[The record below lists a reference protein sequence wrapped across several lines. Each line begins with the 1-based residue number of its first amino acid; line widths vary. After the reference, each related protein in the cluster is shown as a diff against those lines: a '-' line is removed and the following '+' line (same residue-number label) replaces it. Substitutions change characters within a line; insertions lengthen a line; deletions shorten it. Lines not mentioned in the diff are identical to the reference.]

1 MKTTRLV
8 PLFLLL
14 VGSGAAAQNQ
24 HVLSAGGT
32 EATIP
37 GGTIRGTIGQP
48 VIGPVTLVR
57 RGRTLQGFWYT
68 VDGGSFPTS
77 VPYADAPPPLIPYP
91 NPATTVAELR
101 GDLPPARDLHIELVD
116 PIGATR
122 RILFDGAHTGGEL
135 RIPIPID
142 ELPVGGF
149 LITVASSQGRGTT
162 TLIVTR

>member
-1 MKTTRLV
+1 M
-8 PLFLLL
+8 
-14 VGSGAAAQNQ
+14 
-24 HVLSAGGT
+24 
-32 EATIP
+32 IP

-48 VIGPVTLVR
+48 VIGPVKLAR
-57 RGRTLQGFWYT
+57 RGRALQGFWYT
-68 VDGGSFPTS
+68 VGGGSFPTS
-77 VPYADAPPPLIPYP
+77 VLSADAPLPLAPYP

-122 RILFDGAHTGGEL
+122 RILFDGAHAGGEL

-149 LITVASSQGRGTT
+149 LITIASSRGRGTT